1 MTKAIEHLSY
11 INIQDEYGTPKEV
24 FEKACKKY
32 NIHPTIDIC
41 GSEKNHV
48 LENYY
53 NKKQNCFTKEI
64 NEDFFMNAPYSEIA
78 KFMGFAFAQHR
89 NHNVSV
95 LILAYSKT
103 DTKWWHNYVEPYA
116 EIHFIKGRIRFNDA
130 DGNPTV
136 NRKISSKKFG
146 HKQSAPYPSCWII
159 FRKTS
164 VICESC
170 DKNPLFDNQITC
182 TKCHE
187 KLKVGTL

>member
-1 MTKAIEHLSY
+1 MNNSLNHLSH

-24 FEKACKKY
+24 FKEACKKY

-41 GSEKNHV
+41 ASEKNHV
-48 LENYY
+48 LENYCD
-53 NKKQNCFTKEI
+53 KKLNCFTREF
-64 NEDFFMNAPYSEIA
+64 NEDFFMNAPYSKIA
-78 KFMGFAFAQHR
+78 KFMVFAFAQHR

-116 EIHFIKGRIRFNDA
+116 EVHFIKGRLRFNDQ

-136 NRKISSKKFG
+136 NRKISSKTFG
-146 HKQSAPYPSCWII
+146 KKQSAPYPSCWII
-159 FRKTS
+159 FRKTDK
-164 VICESC
+164 ICKSC

-182 TKCHE
+182 TECHE
-187 KLKVGTL
+187 NLKVEEL